1 MLDLANLPTSAV
13 MRLAKAIPKREGAG
27 LSWDVDLCME
37 VTSALDAQAVDA
49 YLPGAASA
57 FAAREG
63 SRGAAQTSGAFDM
76 MRCTLLG
83 TDGEQLA
90 TCHAEVKKAGIK
102 VTASQGVLTVGLRLH
117 GLVQDAAMGVIYQL
131 DEQLQVRLQ
140 AHATQLQLLPSVP
153 LQPAVNLEGRLVVHQ
168 LAPDAVVAGIVNSH
182 EGTTLQIATLED
194 ADLVLVDLPSRP
206 DSVLEVCAAAGHD
219 LHTLLRDYV
228 EQCDAAR
235 VPASWLDIVQAL
247 GEQYASGEVQAR
259 SDSAW
264 AVSPSVLEQA
274 LGAAQQRAAGG
285 R

>member
-13 MRLAKAIPKREGAG
+13 MRLAKATPKREGAG

-90 TCHAEVKKAGIK
+90 TCHAEVRKAGIK

-117 GLVQDAAMGVIYQL
+117 GLVQDAAMGVVYQL

-140 AHATQLQLLPSVP
+140 AHATQLQLLASVP

-219 LHTLLRDYV
+219 LHTLLREYV
-228 EQCDAAR
+228 ERCDAAR

-264 AVSPSVLEQA
+264 AVSPSVLQQA